1 MSGGGLARLSRDIAY
16 NDEDGRARDA
26 CRHATC
32 PLRRVCIP
40 RRLARAAL
48 VAPARAGLR
57 ALVPPRSSRAGNV
70 RAACPPSRI
79 SMVDVTSP
87 RWWHRGAPASP
98 LRRAVYWHA
107 SLARLPPGPSV
118 VDYLMSGTPWVPPA
132 LFDTHGVPLVVTVVE
147 MSAIGG
153 RGERRL
159 AECSGGRAVVP
170 DGSAAL
176 ASFALHPSAH
186 LVTERVRRA
195 RGCRAKA
202 ARGGRCRRRGGR
214 QGAGSG
220 ARAAA
225 TPVSAGGRRRQG
237 TAGECESRE
246 VGGNSRRRPSGRFAG
261 AVVIAALVRA
271 CRAGRHDDEEV
282 PWPPATTPTTSTTT
296 PATTPPLRATT
307 SPLGRTGPAGGSA
320 PGRWGRTTGRT
331 ARPTCRPPA
340 GWRPSS
346 GPSGSSRTTASPT
359 GPRRSPTTGCSPSS
373 RAYWC

>member
-1 MSGGGLARLSRDIAY
+1 MYSAAA
-16 NDEDGRARDA
+16 RARGARRTGSRRAARARTATLVPDGKCPGSVSA
-26 CRHATC
+26 VSHFHGRRHFTEVVGSEHARVATSA
-32 PLRRVCIP
+32 RRLLA
-40 RRLARAAL
+40 RLARAP
-48 VAPARAGLR
+48 APG
-57 ALVPPRSSRAGNV
+57 S
-70 RAACPPSRI
+70 
-79 SMVDVTSP
+79 
-87 RWWHRGAPASP
+87 
-98 LRRAVYWHA
+98 
-107 SLARLPPGPSV
+107 SV

-159 AECSGGRAVVP
+159 AEFSGGRAVVP

-246 VGGNSRRRPSGRFAG
+246 VGGNRP
-261 AVVIAALVRA
+261 AAAEWSVCGCGGYR
-271 CRAGRHDDEEV
+271 CPRQGMSCG
-282 PWPPATTPTTSTTT
+282 TT
-296 PATTPPLRATT
+296 
-307 SPLGRTGPAGGSA
+307 
-320 PGRWGRTTGRT
+320 
-331 ARPTCRPPA
+331 
-340 GWRPSS
+340 
-346 GPSGSSRTTASPT
+346 
-359 GPRRSPTTGCSPSS
+359 
-373 RAYWC
+373 